1 MAGSVAIHGTCE
13 RTRPRAPIGLMAYL
27 VMLHAHAPRCQAA
40 KRQKRLFTV
49 TDVKDVTT
57 VTTVT
62 FETVTTG
69 VTGVYETVTLV
80 VTTGDPDRLSKNRGR
95 SATRR

>member
-1 MAGSVAIHGTCE
+1 M
-13 RTRPRAPIGLMAYL
+13 
-27 VMLHAHAPRCQAA
+27 
-40 KRQKRLFTV
+40 TV

-69 VTGVYETVTLV
+69 VTGVYETVILV
-80 VTTGDPDRLSKNRGR
+80 VTTGDPDLSLEKPK
-95 SATRR
+95 TK

>member
-1 MAGSVAIHGTCE
+1 M
-13 RTRPRAPIGLMAYL
+13 
-27 VMLHAHAPRCQAA
+27 
-40 KRQKRLFTV
+40 TV

-62 FETVTTG
+62 FETATKG

-80 VTTGDPDRLSKNRGR
+80 VTTGDPDRLSKNQRQSPVRRGAAR
-95 SATRR
+95 LPVAEPEHGGTFDP